1 MAILKIEMTYNTD
14 HYEEDDRIT
23 IPDKA
28 THYTIEN
35 VIDYDEI
42 KIRFRWFR
50 KTKKGKWKEYNNFGQ
65 WVVCEFGVI
74 GCLEGLKEIDD
85 G

>member
-1 MAILKIEMTYNTD
+1 MAILKIEITYNTD
-14 HYEEDDRIT
+14 HYEGAEKIT

-28 THYTIEN
+28 THYTFRHLVDYGDTIEIHFN
-35 VIDYDEI
+35 
-42 KIRFRWFR
+42 WFR

-65 WVVCEFGVI
+65 WVRCGL
-74 GCLEGLKEIDD
+74 GCLEGLKEIDN